1 MQYKITIDEVE
12 YGEDNIVSATIK
24 RPLFNELSIG
34 NTCEAILTLVV
45 YPTQEI
51 ARMATIVAYGS
62 ENGTTWQQIGVFYI
76 DERTVTPSGRMTIIA
91 YDSMLKADTVWTPA
105 NNLQF
110 PMSMST
116 AANTLAALMEITVDS
131 RSQIS
136 NTYTIDYPANNY
148 TIRDVLG
155 YIATANAG
163 NWIITAANKLLLVPL
178 NGSMP
183 PETYYL
189 ITEDGDAITFA
200 GTRILV

>member
-1 MQYKITIDEVE
+1 
-12 YGEDNIVSATIK
+12 
-24 RPLFNELSIG
+24 
-34 NTCEAILTLVV
+34 
-45 YPTQEI
+45 
-51 ARMATIVAYGS
+51 
-62 ENGTTWQQIGVFYI
+62 
-76 DERTVTPSGRMTIIA
+76 
-91 YDSMLKADTVWTPA
+91 
-105 NNLQF
+105 
-110 PMSMST
+110 MST
-116 AANTLAALMEITVDS
+116 AANTLAALMGITVDS

>member
-51 ARMATIVAYGS
+51 ARMATIGAYGS

-116 AANTLAALMEITVDS
+116 AANTLAALMGITVDS